1 MDALTEATAEAI
13 ARQHWGLRAR
23 ARALPSHSDRNFLL
37 RGEDGARFVLKLAHP
52 SWSFAD
58 IDLENQA
65 MLALAAREPALGCPR
80 VHPARDGA
88 YLLALPVAG
97 ETRLVRL
104 LDFVPGETYAE
115 VIGTLGSRRRA
126 ALHDSLGRAVGRL
139 TRGLAGFT
147 HPAAAREHDWNLM
160 RLSEALRELEH
171 LADAELRA
179 LVRRHAEA
187 FCPQIPAWRVSLP
200 IQVLH
205 NDANDR
211 NVIVDAAGDTPRVSA
226 IIDFGDTCTSFRL
239 ADLAIACAYALQY
252 EDDPLACA
260 RRIVAGYLAEQPLL
274 RRELAALH
282 AFILARLCQSILM
295 ATRAAREQPGNDFA
309 FVSQA
314 GVRRLLQRLSD
325 VDGTTLVE
333 PFLESARD

>member
-1 MDALTEATAEAI
+1 MDALTDSTAEAI
-13 ARQHWGLRAR
+13 AWHHWGLRAR
-23 ARALPSHSDRNFLL
+23 ASVLPSHSDRNFLL
-37 RGEDGARFVLKLAHP
+37 RDEGGARFVLKLAHP
-52 SWSFAD
+52 SWAFAD
-58 IDLENQA
+58 IDLENEA

-80 VHPARDGA
+80 VHPARGGA
-88 YLLALPVAG
+88 HLLALPVAG

-104 LDFVPGETYAE
+104 LDFVPGATYAE
-115 VIGTLGSRRRA
+115 VIGTLGSEQRA
-126 ALHDSLGRAVGRL
+126 TLHESLGRAVGRL
-139 TRGLAGFT
+139 SRGLAGFS
-147 HPAAAREHDWNLM
+147 HPSAVREHDWNLL
-160 RLSEALRELEH
+160 RLPAALGEIEH
-171 LADAELRA
+171 ITDAGLRD
-179 LVRRHAEA
+179 LVRHHAGD
-187 FCPQIPAWRVSLP
+187 FCAAIDARRRDFP

-205 NDANDR
+205 NDANDH
-211 NVIVDAAGDTPRVSA
+211 NVIVDAAGDAPRVSA

-239 ADLAIACAYALQY
+239 ADLAIACTYALQY

-260 RRIVAGYLAEQPLL
+260 RHIVAGYLAEQPLL

-295 ATRAAREQPGNDFA
+295 ATRAAREQPGNDYA